1 MARRGEV
8 SLRGYVGNRGIHKQY
23 AYGDVG
29 RRCYCSAADSVIMAV
44 QKDE

>member
-1 MARRGEV
+1 MARRGDV
-8 SLRGYVGNRGIHKQY
+8 SLRGYGIHKQY

-29 RRCYCSAADSVIMAV
+29 RRCYCSADDSVIMAV